1 MTPENNFP
9 RYSAAPASPSG
20 SILSGDEVLPF
31 FRQTGPAVVPI
42 RRIGA
47 EHKGELLAHFLALDP
62 SDRYLR
68 FGCAANDAQIRAYV
82 DRIDFVD
89 HEIFGVFNRKLE
101 LIAVAHLAPSPAEG
115 SAEFGVS
122 VLPSAR
128 AKGIGTRLF
137 QRAAMYARN
146 HGIQT
151 LTMQCLTQNA
161 PMMRIARHAGM
172 RVHVEGSETEGS
184 LRVPP
189 HTLFSHLDEWVE
201 NATGQLD
208 FVIKLGMHRPQ
219 AV

>member
-1 MTPENNFP
+1 MTPDDALP
-9 RYSAAPASPSG
+9 RQHADTAPASG
-20 SILSGDEVLPF
+20 SALSGDEVLPI
-31 FRQTGPAVVPI
+31 FRQSAPAVVPI

-47 EHKGELLAHFLALDP
+47 EHKAELLAHFLALDA

-82 DRIDFVD
+82 DRIDFVH
-89 HEIFGVFNRKLE
+89 HEVFGVFNRKLD
-101 LIAVAHLAPSPAEG
+101 LIAVAHLAPSESEG

-172 RVHVEGSETEGS
+172 RVHVEGSETEGA
-184 LRVPP
+184 LRVPAQ
-189 HTLFSHLDEWVE
+189 TLFSHLDEWME